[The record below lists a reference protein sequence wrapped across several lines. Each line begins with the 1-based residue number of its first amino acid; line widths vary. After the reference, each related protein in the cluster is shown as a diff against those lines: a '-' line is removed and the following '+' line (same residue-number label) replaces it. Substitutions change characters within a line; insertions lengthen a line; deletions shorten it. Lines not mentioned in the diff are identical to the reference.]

1 MQKFIVLVA
10 FTCVFVGSAF
20 AQQRAFD
27 WVRANS
33 EAVQLDP
40 ADYHTGRVY
49 HPGADGGN
57 IHVDIHAKQPVTIAM
72 TTPDAWEQ
80 AKLHPESAAEV
91 ALQCVREHVVS
102 TTFTCQL
109 APNQP
114 MVLVIHDERTPERA
128 MVTGIAQVL
137 GRGAA
142 RQFISPNEVDI
153 QYYSWSCVQ
162 NCIQPEFQWVRL
174 VKEKYEVT
182 SVPKLYNVLSPERDG
197 QELYVTIKSPV

>member
-1 MQKFIVLVA
+1 MKKFGVLVV
-10 FTCVFVGSAF
+10 FTCVVAGPSL
-20 AQQRAFD
+20 AQERVFN

-49 HPGADGGN
+49 HPGSDGGN
-57 IHVDIHAKQPVTIAM
+57 IHVVIQAKQPVTIAM
-72 TTPDAWEQ
+72 ATPDAWEQ
-80 AKLHPESAAEV
+80 AKMHPETIADLAF
-91 ALQCVREHVVS
+91 QCVREHVVS

-128 MVTGIAQVL
+128 IVTGIAQVL

-142 RQFISPNEVDI
+142 RQFISPNDVNI
-153 QYYSWSCVQ
+153 QYYSWSCV
-162 NCIQPEFQWVRL
+162 
-174 VKEKYEVT
+174 
-182 SVPKLYNVLSPERDG
+182 
-197 QELYVTIKSPV
+197 